1 MQELLRKQN
10 KYMKISN
17 VCALIFV
24 ISIAVFAQDEKIN
37 KVNDLFAE
45 WNKPESA
52 GCAVGIVAN
61 GKITYQNG
69 YGSAN
74 LEHNIPIT
82 PQTVFHVASDSK
94 QFTAFS
100 ILLLVQEGKLSLDDE
115 IHKYLPELA
124 DFGSRITISH
134 LIYHVSGIRDQWQLL
149 RLAGI
154 RGDDVITNN
163 HILKILSSQKEL
175 NFIPG
180 ENELYSN
187 SGYTLLAEIVAR
199 VSGMSFSK
207 FTEERI
213 FKPLK
218 MNDTLFLEDNQRLI
232 KNRADSYSFEK
243 TKGFIKLP
251 LNFANVGAT
260 NLKTTV
266 EDLSKWIIN
275 LENPKVGNSSLIEQ
289 MYQSWNLNNG
299 ERINY
304 AFGLFISEYKGLK
317 TVGHGG
323 GDAGFRSY
331 FVHFPDQ
338 KTAIITLCNLDSI
351 NVGASF
357 NTSGLAYKI
366 ADIFLAND
374 FKPKTENISPNS
386 AAMVIDSKILNSYV
400 GGYQLPTGELVNFT
414 NEYGS
419 LMMWNPS
426 EVKKKKLLPKS
437 QTEFVSKENNELVR
451 FEKNSAG
458 LIFQAVIQKDNQSL
472 TAKRLAPRNAQQLAE
487 YEGKYYS
494 GELDTSYEVAV
505 ETNKLVAHHWRNEDI
520 SLIQEA
526 EDLFSGGKWYFD
538 KLRFFRD
545 KNNKVTGFRVSAG
558 RVKNLVFKRK

>member
-1 MQELLRKQN
+1 
-10 KYMKISN
+10 MKISN

-52 GCAVGIVAN
+52 GCAVGIVEN
-61 GKITYQNG
+61 GKIIYQNG

-100 ILLLVQEGKLSLDDE
+100 ILLLAQEGKLSLDDE

-124 DFGSRITISH
+124 DFGSRITIRL

-163 HILKILSSQKEL
+163 HILKILSRQKEL

-207 FTEERI
+207 FTEEKI

-218 MNDTLFLEDNQRLI
+218 MNDTVFIDDNQRLI

-275 LENPKVGNSSLIEQ
+275 FENPKVGNSSLIEQ
-289 MYQSWNLNNG
+289 MYQSSNLNNG
-299 ERINY
+299 DKINY

-338 KTAIITLCNLDSI
+338 KFAIITLCNLDSI

-374 FKPKTENISPNS
+374 FKPRTENISTNFT
-386 AAMVIDSKILNSYV
+386 AFVIDSKILNSYV
-400 GGYQLPTGELVNFT
+400 GGYQLLSGEIVNFT
-414 NEYGS
+414 NEYGT

-426 EVKKKKLLPKS
+426 DVKKNELLPKS

-451 FEKNSAG
+451 FEKNSAE
-458 LIFQAVIQKDNQSL
+458 LIFQAVIQKDNKSL
-472 TAKRLAPRNAQQLAE
+472 TAKRLAPRNDQQLAE

-494 GELDTSYEVAV
+494 EELDTNYEVAV
-505 ETNKLVAHHWRNEDI
+505 DTNKLVAQHWRNEDI

-538 KLRFFRD
+538 KLLFFRD
-545 KNNKVTGFRVSAG
+545 KNNKVTGFRVSSG
-558 RVKNLVFKRK
+558 RVKNLVFMKKK